1 MFSFHCDKVA
11 DKSTMA
17 CVPLVC
23 IFLQIFSLLA
33 RLFMH
38 GTHHSLKCA
47 GGVVARTTLQL
58 IVAPRSV
65 SIAKHWVIGPRIA
78 RNQRHAVF
86 AWKAIQRP
94 CAPIFALARISK
106 KTRAIRHMLKSP
118 KPRLAEQV
126 FHPHTRRWPRVHQN
140 KSRPSKRRGQLVK
153 PVRNGVVQQ

>member
-17 CVPLVC
+17 CLPLVC
-23 IFLQIFSLLA
+23 IFLQTFSLLA

-38 GTHHSLKCA
+38 GTYHSLKYA
-47 GGVVARTTLQL
+47 SSVVARTTLQL

-65 SIAKHWVIGPRIA
+65 SIVKHRVIEPRIA
-78 RNQRHAVF
+78 RNQRYAVF

-94 CAPIFALARISK
+94 CAPFFALARISK

-118 KPRLAEQV
+118 KTTTGRASSPPSYTKMASRSPEQV
-126 FHPHTRRWPRVHQN
+126 ETIKAARAA
-140 KSRPSKRRGQLVK
+140 S
-153 PVRNGVVQQ
+153 